1 MAEQRY
7 ISKIHVGNFSYDV
20 KDHYAIHN
28 VDDLTIFKDATG
40 KYFKLSKNND
50 IISIAEHI
58 YNPPTISINLKK
70 YQLKQDIGALTQT
83 NSYEIDHF
91 SSSSISLNIK
101 GTIETQ
107 YAETD
112 PECNNLTIIKGSLEN
127 GKQIYDVNGN
137 IDVPN
142 NGSVTL
148 TITGVTGSEI
158 NPETGIK
165 TTTPS
170 QTYTISTTTSKTY
183 GYFLHSD
190 ALSDTVAG
198 KTTGFAGE
206 VTIRNEATT
215 INVPT
220 TAITKTQEVVN
231 TGEVGEKYLYIIYT
245 SNTENL
251 IANIDKGTVDSAK
264 LGGGVQH
271 VGTITM
277 YSINKTYQLYR
288 SENKINA
295 NKIYFKLLS

>member
-7 ISKIHVGNFSYDV
+7 ISKINVGNFSYDV

-58 YNPPTISINLKK
+58 YNPPTISINLT
-70 YQLKQDIGALTQT
+70 YPSGQNIVALAQT

-91 SSSSISLNIK
+91 GSSSISLNINGK
-101 GTIETQ
+101 IKTQ

-112 PECNNLTIIKGSLEN
+112 PTCNKLTITKAGLID
-127 GKQIYDVNGN
+127 GKQEYDVNGN

-142 NGSVTL
+142 NGSVSL

-158 NPETGIK
+158 NPETGTKI
-165 TTTPS
+165 TTPS
-170 QTYTISTTTSKTY
+170 QTYTISTTSHKTY

-190 ALSDTVAG
+190 TLNESITG
-198 KTTGFAGE
+198 STMGFAGE
-206 VTIRNEATT
+206 VMINNKATN
-215 INVPT
+215 IVVPT
-220 TAITKTQEVVN
+220 TDITKTQKVIN
-231 TGEVGEKYLYIIYT
+231 DGGVGKKYLYIIYT
-245 SNTENL
+245 ANTENL

-277 YSINKTYQLYR
+277 YSTNKTYQLYR
-288 SENKINA
+288 SENKISA
-295 NKIYFKLLS
+295 SEIYFKLLN

>member
-7 ISKIHVGNFSYDV
+7 ISKINVGNLSYDV

-28 VDDLTIFKDATG
+28 IDDLTIFKDATG

-58 YNPPTISINLKK
+58 YNPPTISINLT
-70 YQLKQDIGALTQT
+70 YPSGQNIVTLAQT

-91 SSSSISLNIK
+91 GSSSISLNIQ

-112 PECNNLTIIKGSLEN
+112 PTCSKLTITKAGLVN
-127 GKQIYDVNGN
+127 GKQQYNVNGN
-137 IDVPN
+137 IDVSN
-142 NGSVTL
+142 NSSITF

-158 NPETGIK
+158 NPETGTK
-165 TTTPS
+165 STTPS
-170 QTYTISTTTSKTY
+170 QTYKINTTTFKQY

-190 ALSDTVAG
+190 TLSGTVTG
-198 KTTGFAGE
+198 KTMGFTGE
-206 VTIRNEATT
+206 VTIGNEATN
-215 INVPT
+215 IVAPSE
-220 TAITKTQEVVN
+220 AITKTQKVTN
-231 TGEVGEKYLYIIYT
+231 TGGVGEKYLYIIYT
-245 SNTENL
+245 ANTENL

-288 SENKINA
+288 SENKISA
-295 NKIYFKLLS
+295 SEIYFKLLS

>member
-7 ISKIHVGNFSYDV
+7 ISKINVGNFSYDV

-50 IISIAEHI
+50 IISITEHI
-58 YNPPTISINLKK
+58 YNPPTISIYLKK

-107 YAETD
+107 YAETN

-142 NGSVTL
+142 NGSVSL

-158 NPETGIK
+158 NPETGTKI
-165 TTTPS
+165 TTPS
-170 QTYTISTTTSKTY
+170 QTYTISTTSYKTY

-190 ALSDTVAG
+190 TLNGSITG
-198 KTTGFAGE
+198 STMGFAGE
-206 VTIRNEATT
+206 VMINNKATN
-215 INVPT
+215 IVVPT
-220 TAITKTQEVVN
+220 TDIKKTQKVIN
-231 TGEVGEKYLYIIYT
+231 DGGVGKKYLYIIYT
-245 SNTENL
+245 ANTENL

-288 SENKINA
+288 SENKISA
-295 NKIYFKLLS
+295 SEIYFKLLS

>member
-7 ISKIHVGNFSYDV
+7 ISKINVDNFSYDV
-20 KDHYAIHN
+20 KDHYAIHD

-58 YNPPTISINLKK
+58 YNPPTISINLT
-70 YQLKQDIGALTQT
+70 YPSGQNIVALTQT

-91 SSSSISLNIK
+91 GSSSISLNIQ
-101 GTIETQ
+101 GEIETQ

-112 PECNNLTIIKGSLEN
+112 PECDKLTITKGSLVN
-127 GKQIYDVNGN
+127 GKQEYTVNGN
-137 IDVPN
+137 IDVAN
-142 NGSVTL
+142 NSSVTF

-158 NPETGIK
+158 NPETGTKI
-165 TTTPS
+165 TTPS
-170 QTYTISTTTSKTY
+170 QIYRINTTSFKAY

-190 ALSDTVAG
+190 ALDSTVTG
-198 KTTGFAGE
+198 STMGFAGD
-206 VTIRNEATT
+206 VTINNKATN
-215 INVPT
+215 IVAPT
-220 TAITKTQEVVN
+220 TAITKTQKVVN
-231 TGEVGEKYLYIIYT
+231 DGGVGEKYLYIIYT
-245 SNTENL
+245 ANTENL

-277 YSINKTYQLYR
+277 YSINKTYHLYR
-288 SENKINA
+288 SENKISA

>member
-7 ISKIHVGNFSYDV
+7 ISKINVGNFSYDV

-70 YQLKQDIGALTQT
+70 YQLGQDVGDLAST

-91 SSSSISLNIK
+91 SSSPISLNIK
-101 GTIETQ
+101 GTIKTQ

-112 PECNNLTIIKGSLEN
+112 PTCANLTITKTGLVN
-127 GKQIYDVNGN
+127 GKQVYEADGN

-142 NGSVTL
+142 NSSVTL

-158 NPETGIK
+158 NPETGTKI
-165 TTTPS
+165 TTPS
-170 QTYTISTTTSKTY
+170 QTYTISTTTAKTY
-183 GYFLHSD
+183 GYFLCSMP
-190 ALSDTVAG
+190 LSGTVTG
-198 KTTGFAGE
+198 KTIGFAGE
-206 VTIRNEATT
+206 VTINNEATN
-215 INVPT
+215 IVAPT
-220 TAITKTQEVVN
+220 AAITKTTEVVN
-231 TGEVGEKYLYIIYT
+231 DGGVGEKYLYIIYT
-245 SNTENL
+245 ANTENL

-277 YSINKTYQLYR
+277 YSINKTYHLYR
-288 SENKINA
+288 SENKISA